1 MKPITMVKTI
11 HSEAEF
17 IDICKNE
24 AASLFYFSHDDCSVC
39 KVLKPKVNDL
49 LSDTFPEI
57 KMYYVNIMKT
67 PEISGQNSIFA
78 VPTIL
83 VYMDGQEIFRKSR
96 NIGLGELE
104 SLINKPYSIFFGS

>member
-1 MKPITMVKTI
+1 MKPIMMMRTI
-11 HSEAEF
+11 PSEAEF
-17 IDICKNE
+17 LDICKNE

-39 KVLKPKVNDL
+39 KVLKPKVYNL
-49 LSDTFPEI
+49 VTDTFPEI
-57 KMYYVNIMKT
+57 KMYYVDIRKT

-83 VYMDGQEIFRKSR
+83 VYMNGQEIFRKSR

>member
-1 MKPITMVKTI
+1 MKTI
-11 HSEAEF
+11 TTMKTIPSEAEF
-17 IDICKNE
+17 LDICKNE

-39 KVLKPKVNDL
+39 KVLKPKVYDL
-49 LSDTFPEI
+49 LTDTFPEI
-57 KMYYVNIMKT
+57 KMYYVDIRKT

-83 VYMDGQEIFRKSR
+83 VYMDGQEVLRKSR

-104 SLINKPYSIFFGS
+104 SQISKPYGIFFGS